1 MERQVKVFVSSTFLG
16 MGDEREVLADFV
28 FPELRKRCAERKIDF
43 MEIDLRW
50 GATKDNN
57 DPATISV
64 CLQRVDESTHFLGM
78 LGERYGTPLAAEQV
92 AACGEYPMV
101 KKHQDCSATELEI
114 LQVLSAPDKQ
124 ALFYF
129 RDPSYKDFVQKKVR
143 DEYDDKLA
151 NRNKQDDLKQRIR
164 DQHCKITDYQ
174 KPNDLKDLVIEQL
187 WALIDKQFPE
197 DEELSKQ
204 QLENFEHDNFAK
216 SLQAVY
222 MQQDSVFTE
231 LTKFIEQSD
240 SPLLLDNWGYVEQGD
255 SPLMVVGETGI
266 GKSALLA
273 CWGTKYRQAG
283 NFWHFCGCSEAST
296 DPVVVIQRLHEN
308 LQQRYQFNL
317 TEKIPYATEVMSQ
330 KLEEFVKQDDKP
342 VVVIIDGLN
351 QLEIRQGTVDW
362 LLDLVPPS
370 VRLIVSGV
378 DNLQGEVV
386 KVLPLTASEKR
397 ELVVSY
403 LDLYS
408 KVLPNDYIDLLCDAF
423 QTDNPLF
430 LRIILEELRLFNGN
444 IQDFGDKLESYYLEA
459 QTLPK
464 LYNKVLNRL
473 EKDFLVRGKTAGTK
487 LSLWQKFLGAEEDKG
502 QHFDFLVEDAV
513 GLLAVSRFG
522 IKESELLELLQV
534 PQWVW
539 SPLYLVLPLV
549 NRSGLLSFANDYIR
563 EAVEKR
569 YGDVVMAELRE
580 RLVDYFAK
588 QSVDGRVVD
597 ELLFHLLAI
606 GDMERLLKYI
616 EKIPVLVQFVED
628 GRDYE
633 LLGYWHQLGK
643 QNAEVV
649 EIYLQELIEYEKT
662 GSYDDLGYV
671 LNTIVIFCEHIGFYT
686 EKVISLAHRTLNIRK
701 KVLGLQHHSIASL
714 LNKLA
719 GLLETKGDYEQA
731 EPLYRQAL
739 EIHKQVL
746 GLQHPDTAISLDKL
760 AGLLETKGDHEQA
773 ESLYRQ
779 ALEISKQVFGLQH
792 PAIASLL
799 NKLAGLLETKG
810 DYEQA
815 EPLYRQALEIHKQVL
830 GLQHLN
836 TATSLDN
843 LAGLLETKGDYEQ
856 AESLYRKALE
866 IRTDILGSQHPDT
879 NILLKKLVEVL
890 RKMGNYNQIESLS
903 WQMLETP
910 EYSDI
915 GYSIE

>member
-1 MERQVKVFVSSTFLG
+1 M
-16 MGDEREVLADFV
+16 
-28 FPELRKRCAERKIDF
+28 P
-43 MEIDLRW
+43 
-50 GATKDNN
+50 
-57 DPATISV
+57 
-64 CLQRVDESTHFLGM
+64 
-78 LGERYGTPLAAEQV
+78 
-92 AACGEYPMV
+92 
-101 KKHQDCSATELEI
+101 
-114 LQVLSAPDKQ
+114 
-124 ALFYF
+124 
-129 RDPSYKDFVQKKVR
+129 KKVR

-151 NRNKQDDLKQRIR
+151 NRNKQDDLKQWIR
-164 DQHCKITDYQ
+164 DQHCLITDYQ
-174 KPNDLKDLVIEQL
+174 KPNDLKDLVIKQL

-197 DEELSKQ
+197 GEELSKQ

-231 LTKFIEQSD
+231 LTE
-240 SPLLLDNWGYVEQGD
+240 WVETGD
-255 SPLMVVGETGI
+255 SPSMVVGEAGI

-273 CWGTKYRQAG
+273 CWGAKYRQAG

-317 TEKIPYATEVMSQ
+317 TEKIPYAIEVMSQ

-342 VVVIIDGLN
+342 VVVIIDGLD
-351 QLEIRQGTVDW
+351 QLETRQGAVDW
-362 LLDLVPPS
+362 LLNLIPPS

-378 DNLQGEVV
+378 DKIDLQNKII

-473 EKDFLVRGKTAGTK
+473 EKDFLIRGKTAGTK

-502 QHFDFLVEDAV
+502 QHFDFLVADAV

-522 IKESELLELLQV
+522 IKESELLELLLV

-539 SPLYLVLPLV
+539 SPLYLALPLV

-563 EAVEKR
+563 EAVERR

-580 RLVDYFAK
+580 RLVDYLAK

-606 GDMERLLKYI
+606 GDTKRLLKYI

-628 GRDYE
+628 RRYYE

-649 EIYLQELIEYEKT
+649 EIYLQELVEYERT
-662 GSYDDLGYV
+662 GLYDDLGYV
-671 LNTIVIFCEHIGFYT
+671 LSNMVFFCQQIGINST
-686 EKVISLAHRTLNIRK
+686 EVISLANR
-701 KVLGLQHHSIASL
+701 
-714 LNKLA
+714 
-719 GLLETKGDYEQA
+719 
-731 EPLYRQAL
+731 AL
-739 EIHKQVL
+739 EINKQVL
-746 GLQHPDTAISLDKL
+746 GVH
-760 AGLLETKGDHEQA
+760 H
-773 ESLYRQ
+773 
-779 ALEISKQVFGLQH
+779 H
-792 PAIASLL
+792 
-799 NKLAGLLETKG
+799 
-810 DYEQA
+810 
-815 EPLYRQALEIHKQVL
+815 
-830 GLQHLN
+830 

-843 LAGLLETKGDYEQ
+843 LAVLLKAKGDYEQ
-856 AESLYRKALE
+856 AELLHRQALEMYKQVSGLQHSDTAISLNNLASLLKAKGDYEQAELLYRQALE
-866 IRTDILGSQHPDT
+866 IAENTLGSEHPDT
-879 NILLKKLVEVL
+879 ITCRENLEGLIAKSANTNLTEEVTVNSH
-890 RKMGNYNQIESLS
+890 RKISRN
-903 WQMLETP
+903 TP
-910 EYSDI
+910 CPCGSGKRYKNCC
-915 GYSIE
+915 GKVV